1 MMKNYLISLAL
12 FPILIYSCVSETATE
27 EPVIIPK
34 KVEYSLIETT
44 SWLPGIWE
52 NANEFGAMRE
62 TWEVVNDSTFTRNC
76 DGYYVS
82 NCQTQK
88 IMAVSI
94 LTRLKP
100 SHFEERNGSIF
111 YIPAVKDQ
119 NQGLPVK
126 FRLTSSSDSELKFEN
141 PDHDFPQVIHY
152 IKVNEDSIFATVS
165 GQFEGQPVEEKFP
178 FKRVK

>member
-12 FPILIYSCVSETATE
+12 LSILIYSCSSETETE
-27 EPVIIPK
+27 EVVMIPK
-34 KVEYSLIETT
+34 KVEYSLMETT

-62 TWEVVNDSTFTRNC
+62 IWEVVNDSTLKGTVTATTYAAPTS
-76 DGYYVS
+76 DDE
-82 NCQTQK
+82 
-88 IMAVSI
+88 I
-94 LTRLKP
+94 LVKVDTLETI
-100 SHFEERNGSIF
+100 SLEERNGSIF

-141 PDHDFPQVIHY
+141 PDHDFPQLIHY